1 MKTIHQLA
9 WLAAPLCLSLASLA
23 LAGAH
28 EGGESGGDAKAGQ
41 KKADTCAACHMP
53 ADFAGKSEAA
63 ISEAIKTKGPGNKE
77 THPPIGELSD
87 QDIADLAAHL
97 SAASD

>member
-1 MKTIHQLA
+1 MKTTHRLA

-23 LAGAH
+23 FAGGH
-28 EGGESGGDAKAGQ
+28 EGEASGGDAAVGQ
-41 KKADTCAACHMP
+41 KKAGTCAACHMP
-53 ADFAGKSEAA
+53 GDFAGQSEAA

-77 THPPIGELSD
+77 MHPPVGELSD

-97 SAASD
+97 AAASD